1 MAVRAPYVKNLIIP
15 GNWTSIAHPIAKEFS
30 VEMCVSGTVV
40 EPTVRVFGKPKKIE
54 EAICALGE

>member
-1 MAVRAPYVKNLIIP
+1 MKNLIIP